1 MGVTISCGV
10 RVTPS
15 ETAQEVTIVERKSFA
30 SMNCPIALS
39 LERVGE
45 WWSLL
50 ILRDALHGLTR
61 FDEFQQ
67 SLGISANSLTRRL
80 KALTSAG
87 LVERRRYQD
96 RPPRDEYVLTE
107 RGWDM
112 QPVLEALSAWGFK
125 HAPPASPAVLL
136 VDRETGISVDPVVVD
151 RNTGRPINPHDFV
164 YTAGPG
170 AAQLRRNRLPSNTA

>member
-1 MGVTISCGV
+1 
-10 RVTPS
+10 
-15 ETAQEVTIVERKSFA
+15 
-30 SMNCPIALS
+30 MNCPIALC

-61 FDEFQQ
+61 FDEFQE

-80 KALTSAG
+80 KSLTSAG
-87 LVERRRYQD
+87 LLERRRYQD
-96 RPPRDEYVLTE
+96 RPPRDEYLPTE
-107 RGWDM
+107 AGRDL

-125 HAPPASPAVLL
+125 HSPPPAPATRL
-136 VDRETGISVDPVVVD
+136 VDRETGIPVDPVLVD
-151 RNTGRPINPHDFV
+151 RNTGRPINTRDFV

-170 AAQLRRNRLPSNTA
+170 AKELRRKRLPSRPA